1 MATMFI
7 DPEKFR
13 TGVNPLQG
21 GGVYQGGPIERERIV
36 GPNPAPTVTNIN
48 PGTPTRGPL
57 ASYVPQFDRG
67 NRDAFLKAI
76 SDFRTNAGS
85 VGYSNSEIDDYF
97 NNNLAGDWNNTQR
110 GFYTGEGQKLVRD
123 ALRSRLGAR
132 YDQFSPDIESE
143 LTNYAYM
150 QRPDID
156 KASGD
161 DIVNIPQRLFGA
173 GATSTILGALNNRVR
188 GKAMGDFQN
197 AFKTKPTQEIG
208 DDADD
213 SVINKIVEEQYGSAR
228 EGIDRQVKRG
238 ALNDFGKN
246 KAFQALDARRGQVS
260 TRLQD
265 RGKGLL
271 DTLRQRAQ
279 GIYNDAERAASG
291 ANVDSPFDVNNFSSQ
306 YRSAIDSGKAG
317 LEGGI
322 RDLVSPDE
330 FNLQEVLGGSY
341 SAQGPTN
348 KNAPILA
355 AIEARN
361 KVRSANRGLGT
372 VGAF

>member
-36 GPNPAPTVTNIN
+36 GPDPAPTVTNIN

-57 ASYVPQFDRG
+57 ASYVPTYDPS
-67 NRDAFLKAI
+67 NRDQFGNAI
-76 SDFRTNAGS
+76 TQFRTNAGAA
-85 VGYSNSEIDDYF
+85 GYGSDEIENYF
-97 NNNLAGDWNNTQR
+97 RTNLAPAWNDTQR
-110 GFYTGEGQKLVRD
+110 SFYTGEGQKLVRD

-132 YDQFSPDIESE
+132 YDQFSPDIEHE
-143 LTNYAYM
+143 LTNYSYM
-150 QRPDID
+150 QRPDISA
-156 KASGD
+156 ASGE

-213 SVINKIVEEQYGSAR
+213 GVINKILEEQYGSAR
-228 EGIDRQVKRG
+228 EGVDRQVKRG
-238 ALNDFGKN
+238 ALNDFGRQ
-246 KAFQALDARRGQVS
+246 KAYQSLDARKGQVAS
-260 TRLQD
+260 RLQD

-279 GIYNDAERAASG
+279 GIYDDAEKAASG
-291 ANVDSPFDVNNFSSQ
+291 SNVDSPFDVNNFSSQ

-317 LEGGI
+317 LEGSM

-330 FNLQEVLGGSY
+330 FNIQEVLGGSY